1 MSTIN
6 SLKSLIQRNPY
17 SEDIARYVAVV
28 TDFVKTHPR
37 TSFYGAGAVV
47 ITVLSYAFGKDVK
60 QRIYVW
66 YNKKSNEILGPK
78 YKEYREK
85 LVAPLRDLESHDPE
99 LRKEKS
105 IRILE
110 IGAGCGSNFKNYPEG
125 SHLVLVDPNPHFAK
139 QVTEKLT
146 GNFKIKP
153 EDIIVSTG
161 EEMDMVPDGSV
172 DAVVVSFVLCSVSDI
187 AKVTQQVHRVLVPG
201 GKFLFMEHIREWDT
215 KKYRARRF
223 MQSLLTITRIWP
235 FLFEGCSLDRDPL
248 PIIKEAGFSQVEEEH
263 FYAPILYTVM
273 ELCSPHVIGE
283 ATK

>member
-28 TDFVKTHPR
+28 ADFVQTHPR

-47 ITVLSYAFGKDVK
+47 ITVLSCAFGKDVK
-60 QRIYVW
+60 QRIFVW
-66 YNKKSNEILGPK
+66 INSKSDKIKGSKYN
-78 YKEYREK
+78 EYREK

-105 IRILE
+105 IKILE
-110 IGAGCGSNFKNYPEG
+110 IGVGCGSNFKNYPKG
-125 SHLVLVDPNPHFAK
+125 SQLVLVDPNPHFAK
-139 QVTEKLT
+139 QFTEKLT
-146 GNFKIKP
+146 GDFKIKP

-161 EEMDMVPDGSV
+161 EEMDMVPDASV
-172 DAVVVSFVLCSVSDI
+172 DAVVVSLVLCSVSDI
-187 AKVTQQVHRVLVPG
+187 AKVTQQVYRVLVPG

-223 MQSLLTITRIWP
+223 IQSLLTVTRIWP
-235 FLFEGCSLDRDPL
+235 FLFEGCSLNRDPL
-248 PIIKEAGFSQVEEEH
+248 PIIKGAGFSRVEEEY
-263 FYAPILYTVM
+263 FYAPILYTVFK
-273 ELCSPHVIGE
+273 LCSPHVIGV